1 MSAKLKLETPFVDAR
16 GSIQALVMEPMN
28 DVAIIHSVK
37 GSIRANHFHKN
48 DSHYAYLIYG
58 KIRYL
63 TRDVDSN
70 AEPTVEIIN
79 PGELFHTPK
88 LLEHLMYF
96 EEDSAFINIS
106 NNNRSHT
113 SYEGD
118 VVRVNLD
125 KFI

>member
-1 MSAKLKLETPFVDAR
+1 MTAKLKLEIPYVDDR
-16 GSIQALVMEPMN
+16 GYIQALVMEPMN
-28 DVAIIHSVK
+28 DVAIIYSVK
-37 GSIRANHFHKN
+37 GSIRANHFHKT

-58 KIRYL
+58 KIRYI
-63 TRDVDSN
+63 TRDVGSN
-70 AEPTVEIIN
+70 DEPNIEIIN

-88 LLEHLMYF
+88 MLEHLMYF
-96 EEDSAFINIS
+96 EEDSTFINIS

-113 SYEGD
+113 SYEKD